1 VLSTLL
7 HEAGHALVHGIK
19 DSSRQKRCHNAR
31 FKALADEVEI
41 SVTKDPRIG
50 WSPTTIPPA
59 IPTPTRA

>member
-1 VLSTLL
+1 LGTLL
-7 HEAGHALVHGIK
+7 HEAGHALAHGIK
-19 DSSRQKRCHNAR
+19 DTTRQGRWYNAR

-50 WSPTTIPPA
+50 WSPTPIPPA